1 MPALGKA
8 ERLYRQ
14 RTVSALFARGR
25 RYRISGGAYM
35 LKVCALWCDPA
46 GLDERPAPVKVMF
59 SAPKSSFKHAVDRN
73 RFKRL
78 MRESFRARKAQWTA
92 LAEAGAS
99 AEGASVLLVAF
110 IFTKIG
116 KTPDG
121 FVLKQPDMQ
130 VYIDRAAEKLA
141 KIAGGA
147 R

>member
-1 MPALGKA
+1 
-8 ERLYRQ
+8 
-14 RTVSALFARGR
+14 
-25 RYRISGGAYM
+25 M

>member
-14 RTVSALFARGR
+14 RTVSTLFARGR

-35 LKVCALWCDPA
+35 LKVCALWCGPDE
-46 GLDERPAPVKVMF
+46 LDESSAPVKVLF

-73 RFKRL
+73 RLKRL

-99 AEGASVLLVAF
+99 EAGAMLLVAF

-121 FVLKQPDMQ
+121 FVLKHPDMQ
-130 VYIDRAAEKLA
+130 IYIDRAAEKLA

-147 R
+147 Q